1 METKQY
7 AKNKTN
13 ESLKKQKKIRK
24 QYETKKMETQI
35 SKIYRKQHNQ
45 F

>member
-13 ESLKKQKKIRK
+13 ESLRNKKKSENSMRQ
-24 QYETKKMETQI
+24 KKMEAQI